1 MAGFTG
7 TKTQEDIK
15 KNEENKKKKIEEKK
29 NNTTPTTKSGLEKFL
44 EGGRVDE
51 NDPNLIMS
59 TGSGASIMEG
69 DTRKKEEPKKE
80 QPKKEQSLVAN
91 QFGDKKGKT
100 WNDVVA
106 ENGNDP
112 EKIKDWLNNN
122 PDYKAREL
130 TKKGMAE
137 FGYKQDENGKWVKD
151 DDSTTNDKGDSTTND
166 DVLDE
171 LDNISAGN
179 AAVEA
184 FIKNITNQETGD
196 VDEEKAK
203 GAVSEY
209 EKRLVE
215 MGAASYDKDG
225 NFVLNNVNA
234 KGWEDWAT
242 VLSAG
247 LSVLGLAFGIPIMP
261 INFRKITNKD
271 ERDAKI
277 RELQQQYM
285 NIEAANAGKVK
296 DVESSAEAGKVAK
309 DNKENIDAYSEYQ
322 ENVGAYRAKS
332 DIDTDSEKEL
342 IETRTDAQIRADEKQ
357 FERTMQQI
365 KAEQDFT
372 LKIEALREQYK
383 EQFAAL
389 ETALMTGS
397 AKELAK
403 YQNAGMFKDME
414 EMGISPEKLA
424 DWKAAMNNISPTD
437 KVFNYIKMG
446 VDAVNQTMNST
457 SNILDS
463 LNPLKNKGKG
473 K

>member
-7 TKTQEDIK
+7 IKTQEDIK

-29 NNTTPTTKSGLEKFL
+29 NTVSDKDKEMFSLSYDEAKSKYGQGVGNNKYF
-44 EGGRVDE
+44 
-51 NDPNLIMS
+51 MS
-59 TGSGASIMEG
+59 KSDFDKRQKELGFGA
-69 DTRKKEEPKKE
+69 KEE
-80 QPKKEQSLVAN
+80 PKKEQSLVAN

-100 WNDVVA
+100 WNDVKS

-112 EKIKDWLNNN
+112 EKIMSWLNNN
-122 PDYKAREL
+122 PDYKAGEL
-130 TKKGMAE
+130 TKKGMSE
-137 FGYKQDENGKWVKD
+137 FGYKQGEDGKWGKD
-151 DDSTTNDKGDSTTND
+151 GSVTNDKVLDKLDEVTTENEEVKNLVD
-166 DVLDE
+166 DV
-171 LDNISAGN
+171 
-179 AAVEA
+179 
-184 FIKNITNQETGD
+184 TNPETGD

-225 NFVLNNVNA
+225 NFVLTNVNA

-285 NIEAANAGKVK
+285 DIEAGNAGKVK
-296 DVESSAEAGKVAK
+296 DVKSSAEAGKVAK

-332 DIDTDSEKEL
+332 DIDTESQMQLIDKQSEARLKE
-342 IETRTDAQIRADEKQ
+342 
-357 FERTMQQI
+357 MQQELLNNQKI
-365 KAEQDFT
+365 MELENKYAQQMAQLSSSLSTASAKQLTSYSKTGWLVDYVNEMKAQGYDNREM
-372 LKIEALREQYK
+372 ALAI
-383 EQFAAL
+383 AAL
-389 ETALMTGS
+389 GGETPTQMGLKNAESVVGMVTDVADS
-397 AKELAK
+397 A
-403 YQNAGMFKDME
+403 
-414 EMGISPEKLA
+414 
-424 DWKAAMNNISPTD
+424 
-437 KVFNYIKMG
+437 
-446 VDAVNQTMNST
+446 
-457 SNILDS
+457 SNFV
-463 LNPLKNKGKG
+463 PGNKGK
-473 K
+473 

>member
-1 MAGFTG
+1 MSAFTG

-29 NNTTPTTKSGLEKFL
+29 NNTTPKTKSGFEKFL

-59 TGSGASIMEG
+59 SGSGASIMEG

-80 QPKKEQSLVAN
+80 ESLVAK
-91 QFGDKKGKT
+91 QFGDKKDKTWT
-100 WNDVVA
+100 WNDVLA

-112 EKIKDWLNNN
+112 EKTKDWLNNH
-122 PDYKAREL
+122 PGYEAGEQ
-130 TKKGMAE
+130 TKKGMSE
-137 FGYKQDENGKWVKD
+137 FGYTMDENGKWVK
-151 DDSTTNDKGDSTTND
+151 DDSTTNDKGDSATND
-166 DVLDE
+166 DVLDRLDE
-171 LDNISAGN
+171 LMAENDALRKKI
-179 AAVEA
+179 EEL
-184 FIKNITNQETGD
+184 TNQKTGE

-209 EKRLVE
+209 EQKLVE
-215 MGAASYDKDG
+215 MGAATYDKDG

-285 NIEAANAGKVK
+285 DIEAANAGKVK
-296 DVESSAEAGKVAK
+296 DVESSAEAGKFVK
-309 DNKENIDAYSEYQ
+309 DNKEAIDAYSEYT
-322 ENVGAYRAKS
+322 ENVGGYKAKS

-342 IETRTDAQIRADEKQ
+342 IETRTNAQIRADEEQ
-357 FERTMQQI
+357 FKRTMEQI

-372 LKIEALREQYK
+372 LKIEALRETYK
-383 EQFAAL
+383 QQFAAL
-389 ETALMTGS
+389 ESALATGS
-397 AKELAK
+397 AKELMK
-403 YQNAGMFKDME
+403 YQNADMFKEME
-414 EMGISPEKLA
+414 EMGITPSKLA
-424 DWKAAMNNISPTD
+424 TWKAAQASISPAD
-437 KVFNYIKMG
+437 KIFNRINTG
-446 VDAVNQTMNST
+446 VNTVLNLAG
-457 SNILDS
+457 NIF
-463 LNPLKNKGKG
+463 GKG
-473 K
+473 NNGGK

>member
-15 KNEENKKKKIEEKK
+15 KNEENKQKKIEEKK
-29 NNTTPTTKSGLEKFL
+29 NTVSDKDKEMFSLSYDEAKSKYGQGVGNNKYF
-44 EGGRVDE
+44 
-51 NDPNLIMS
+51 MS
-59 TGSGASIMEG
+59 KSDFDKRQKELGFGA
-69 DTRKKEEPKKE
+69 KEE
-80 QPKKEQSLVAN
+80 PKKEQSLVAN
-91 QFGDKKGKT
+91 QFSDKKDKT
-100 WNDVVA
+100 WNDVKS

-112 EKIKDWLNNN
+112 EKIMSWLNDN
-122 PDYKAREL
+122 PDYKAGEL
-130 TKKGMAE
+130 TKKGMSE
-137 FGYKQDENGKWVKD
+137 FGYKQGEDGKWGKD
-151 DDSTTNDKGDSTTND
+151 DSVTNDKVLDKLDEVTTENEEVKNLVD
-166 DVLDE
+166 DV
-171 LDNISAGN
+171 
-179 AAVEA
+179 
-184 FIKNITNQETGD
+184 TNPETGD

-225 NFVLNNVNA
+225 NFVLTNVNA

-285 NIEAANAGKVK
+285 DIEAGNAGKIK
-296 DVESSAEAGKVAK
+296 DVKSSAEAGKVAK

-332 DIDTDSEKEL
+332 DIDTSSEKEL

-357 FERTMQQI
+357 FERDM
-365 KAEQDFT
+365 KRLKSDQDFQ
-372 LKIEALREQYK
+372 LKY
-383 EQFAAL
+383 AAL
-389 ETALMTGS
+389 QQQYGKEMAELQSALSTGS
-397 AKELAK
+397 AIDIMK
-403 YQNAGMFKDME
+403 YQNSGFLKDLQDMGMSFSDIASYTAAKN
-414 EMGISPEKLA
+414 GISPA
-424 DWKAAMNNISPTD
+424 DKNWNRVNMTVDMVNKT
-437 KVFNYIKMG
+437 VGTG
-446 VDAVNQTMNST
+446 VDAFATVSTGGMNK
-457 SNILDS
+457 L
-463 LNPLKNKGKG
+463 GQ
-473 K
+473 